1 MKRILQ
7 GLLLI
12 ILMATTS
19 SIVLAQV
26 EVRAG
31 AGGELQGKYKPPT
44 INRRLFGDALSMVNN
59 ERDEYA
65 TNLAAIAVKMVQSK
79 KGSQASL
86 DLSRQFLGLALHLS
100 PRNRKSVVVNR
111 LLTDGL
117 MPDKVVADYESEV
130 FAKLLLARGQ
140 LLEKQKGDANALLS
154 RYFIALAAIID
165 PRNEDAI
172 YESEMRRIDH
182 GELSWAAMTDG
193 KTKRVAT
200 PKP

>member
-12 ILMATTS
+12 ILIATTAPF
-19 SIVLAQV
+19 VLAKGPRV
-26 EVRAG
+26 E
-31 AGGELQGKYKPPT
+31 GGLQGEYKPPT
-44 INRRLFGDALSMVNN
+44 INRRLFGDDLSMVNN

-65 TNLAAIAVKMVQSK
+65 TNLAAIAVQMIQSK

-86 DLSRQFLGLALHLS
+86 DRSRQFLGLALHLS

-117 MPDKVVADYESEV
+117 MPDKVVADYEPEV

-140 LLEKQKGDANALLS
+140 LLEKQKGEANSLLS

-182 GELSWAAMTDG
+182 GELSWVAMTDA
-193 KTKRVAT
+193 KTKRVAA